1 MKKYGMPYKGSKTEL
16 ADRIIDI
23 LPAGD
28 VLVDAFGGGGAIT
41 DCAARSGKW
50 EQVIYNEFEPLIYN
64 GFCKAINGE
73 YANETRW
80 ISREDFFRLKD
91 TDPYAAICFS
101 FCCNLKN
108 YAYAPEIERFKRHL
122 HYMAFSRTPAEAMTH
137 WREFVKEFDRVKQD
151 IADITQSA
159 LKLCEECGVM
169 PIYNADGTLYAEKIK
184 KDVFKQKSAEIRK
197 YMRSALERSGRA
209 QAEVDKYLGNQMSG
223 HYFGQ
228 SQWALP
234 TAEQYAKLQTIITEV
249 LEDIRTAHPL
259 LDLIDFKN
267 TTAITKW
274 VVNKQG
280 QQSAV
285 WGQLTTAITEE
296 LSGNIDTVDMTLC
309 KLTAFMYISNDI
321 LDLGPA
327 WVDTYIRNILSEA
340 LAIGLET
347 GIVDGDGKDKPIGM
361 TRDVSDDAA
370 IVGGVYPRKDEV
382 TVTAF
387 DPETYGTLL
396 STLAISPTGKQRTL
410 GTPIMVVNPADY
422 FKIVFPATTILTP
435 NGIYA
440 TDVLPYPTR
449 IVQSVA
455 VPANH
460 AVLGIGRLY
469 FMGLGMSKNGRIE
482 TSEEYKFL
490 EDLTTY
496 KIKTYGN
503 GFPKDN
509 NAFLY
514 LNIQNLAPTYPT
526 VNNIPLE
533 P

>member
-1 MKKYGMPYKGSKTEL
+1 MTNPDVKKEKINAILTKACDAIRDNDYEAFDASMAEYGDEIKSEILAKVQTTTDMIDSTILAARNVRQLTGEEKEYYKQFI
-16 ADRIIDI
+16 A
-23 LPAGD
+23 
-28 VLVDAFGGGGAIT
+28 
-41 DCAARSGKW
+41 AARS
-50 EQVIYNEFEPLIYN
+50 
-64 GFCKAINGE
+64 A
-73 YANETRW
+73 
-80 ISREDFFRLKD
+80 
-91 TDPYAAICFS
+91 DPKAAITNIS
-101 FCCNLKN
+101 V
-108 YAYAPEIERFKRHL
+108 
-122 HYMAFSRTPAEAMTH
+122 AFP
-137 WREFVKEFDRVKQD
+137 
-151 IADITQSA
+151 
-159 LKLCEECGVM
+159 
-169 PIYNADGTLYAEKIK
+169 
-184 KDVFKQKSAEIRK
+184 
-197 YMRSALERSGRA
+197 
-209 QAEVDKYLGNQMSG
+209 
-223 HYFGQ
+223 
-228 SQWALP
+228 
-234 TAEQYAKLQTIITEV
+234 QTIITEV

-347 GIVDGDGKDKPIGM
+347 GIVDGDGKEKPIGM

-370 IVGGVYPRKDEV
+370 IVGGVYPRKDEIA
-382 TVTAF
+382 VTAL